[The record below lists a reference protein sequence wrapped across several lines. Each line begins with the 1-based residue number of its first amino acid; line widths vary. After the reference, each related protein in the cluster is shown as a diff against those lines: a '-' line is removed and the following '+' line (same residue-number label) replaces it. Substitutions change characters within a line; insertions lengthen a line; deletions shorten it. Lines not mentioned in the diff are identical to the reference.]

1 MATILIHPTLAC
13 SPCQAEAFQ
22 ARHGLLM
29 VISGNVV
36 KAIPALHYR
45 TPPQRQHAQR
55 TDWTGGDAA

>member
-36 KAIPALHYR
+36 KAVPALHYR
-45 TPPQRQHAQR
+45 TPPTAPTRPAHGLDGR
-55 TDWTGGDAA
+55 